1 MLWLDNTKFK
11 AAPRI
16 AVTEGLFASTPIATA
31 DGWVRVDA
39 LRAGDTVL
47 TFDAGNQTVRHVQRH
62 RIATGSSEADWP
74 VHIPVGTL
82 GNHGALLL
90 PPDQSVLIEADLAE
104 ELYDEA
110 FVTVPALA
118 LAGWR
123 GCDRVAPPEEEIVT
137 ITLDAAQLVYA
148 GNDLLVGVAGEPTV
162 SALLQGEPISAIPLG
177 PAAARHLIACLI
189 AEEAGADLRR
199 AHAQS
204 A

>member
-16 AVTEGLFASTPIATA
+16 AITEGLFASTPIATP
-31 DGWVRVDA
+31 DGWLCLDQ

-62 RIATGSSEADWP
+62 RIAASAQPADWP
-74 VHIPVGTL
+74 VRIPAGTL
-82 GNHGALLL
+82 GKHGTLLL
-90 PPDQSVLIEADLAE
+90 PPDQTVLIEADLAE

-110 FVTVPALA
+110 FVTLPALA
-118 LAGWR
+118 LVGWR
-123 GCDRVAPPEEEIVT
+123 GCERVAPPDEEVVT
-137 ITLDAAQLVYA
+137 ITLDTAQLVYA
-148 GNDLLVGVAGEPTV
+148 GNDLLVGVAGEPSV

-199 AHAQS
+199 AIA
-204 A
+204 